1 MTQSPIEQVLAAL
14 DRLDV
19 DGAVALLSPEV
30 RMLLVDGRRATGS
43 GPARELLASFMAQL
57 RSTAHHIT
65 AQWHQDDTWIAEVES
80 SYELRDH
87 LRLDSI
93 PRAFVVQASDAG
105 ITDLRVYGAH
115 EQGLA
120 DQGSDRG
127 GIWVGGRW
135 LPPL

>member
-1 MTQSPIEQVLAAL
+1 VTESPIEQVLAAL

-19 DGAVALLSPEV
+19 DAAVALLAPDV
-30 RMLLVDGRRATGS
+30 RMLLVDGSRATGS
-43 GPARELLASFMAQL
+43 APARELMASFMAQL

-65 AQWHQDDTWIAEVES
+65 AQWHEDDTWIAEVES
-80 SYELRDH
+80 SYETRDH
-87 LRLDSI
+87 LRLESI

-115 EQGLA
+115 EKNLA
-120 DQGSDRG
+120 DRADRG

>member
-1 MTQSPIEQVLAAL
+1 MSQSPIEQLLAAL
-14 DRLDV
+14 DGLDV
-19 DGAVALLSPEV
+19 DRAAALLAPDI
-30 RMLLVDGRRATGS
+30 RMVLADGRRAVGAAEVRDLMS
-43 GPARELLASFMAQL
+43 SFIGQVRATSH
-57 RSTAHHIT
+57 RIT
-65 AQWHQDDTWIAEVES
+65 AQWHQADTWIAEVQS
-80 SYELRDH
+80 SYELPDH
-87 LRLDSI
+87 LRLGSI

-127 GIWVGGRW
+127 GIWVR

>member
-19 DGAVALLSPEV
+19 DRAAHSCPDI
-30 RMLLVDGRRATGS
+30 RMVLADGRRATGS
-43 GPARELLASFMAQL
+43 AAGARAVELVHRASPVN
-57 RSTAHHIT
+57 SHHIT
-65 AQWHQDDTWIAEVES
+65 AQWHQDDTWIAEVQS

-87 LRLDSI
+87 LRLGSI